1 MKPSREFYIRKGSI
15 RVTPKCGGIEFYLYE
30 LAGKPYAMCFAGK
43 AIKPTWHFKFSSP
56 AGREK
61 RIRDAISYQIGRQ
74 ERIAAEAAAKKAAAA
89 KGHGLEPGLIL
100 VSSWGYEQTNVDF
113 YEVIEKIG
121 ATMVRIEKIGSQSA
135 TDGSAGQSSMSDRV
149 VPDPEKRTGEF
160 SKHKA
165 HPDGRIKIA
174 SYASAYLWDGLPRYC
189 SWYA

>member
-1 MKPSREFYIRKGSI
+1 MKLSREFYIRPGSI
-15 RVTPKCGGIEFYLYE
+15 RVTPKCGGIEFYLYD

-43 AIKPTWHFKFSSP
+43 AIKPTWHHRYSS
-56 AGREK
+56 AAAREGA
-61 RIRDAISYQIGRQ
+61 IRRSIEEV
-74 ERIAAEAAAKKAAAA
+74 ERVQAYRATQAAAKKAAAA

-121 ATMVRIEKIGSQSA
+121 ATMVKIEKIGSQRA
-135 TDGSAGQSSMSDRV
+135 TDARCGQSSMSDNV

-160 SKHKA
+160 SRHKA
-165 HPDGRIKIA
+165 QPDGRIKLS
-174 SYASAYLWDGLPRYC
+174 SYASAYRWDGLPKYC